1 MSVSASWNVGLI
13 PIMFCSAFVRVFRE
27 FDRRPASNY
36 SSFPTELGASAR
48 PLHAELEQTTIARRR
63 RPTQLNSTQLT
74 LLVVGSGRCGEDGED
89 EQRYDPDGGRHDHV
103 SPISRQSLLHHRQ
116 PGYTAGQSLDVR
128 FRRSAYVEGLTAAR
142 RPRPLDKCCGL
153 TRSYVA
159 AACFRRFRRVATAVL
174 VGWCSNLEGLGA
186 AALCCTAHRARCQR
200 RAGRP
205 ASRSVRF
212 HSAATPAAI
221 ERRRT
226 TLYRRKKPR

>member
-1 MSVSASWNVGLI
+1 MTLTI
-13 PIMFCSAFVRVFRE
+13 PIMFCPAFVRVFRE
-27 FDRRPASNY
+27 FDRRPA
-36 SSFPTELGASAR
+36 
-48 PLHAELEQTTIARRR
+48 TIRRFRLNWTQVVVPSTR
-63 RPTQLNSTQLT
+63 RSHKLRSQEDEDQLNSTQLT

-200 RAGRP
+200 RAGRA